1 MFYLWRAPSLIL
13 KMKVGGPKSGVRPH
27 RLDFPVGIFC
37 FTKELGATATLCDSP
52 GVSSDRPLQGGVG
65 ALWRGGGVSLVN
77 LEI

>member
-1 MFYLWRAPSLIL
+1 MPL
-13 KMKVGGPKSGVRPH
+13 RP
-27 RLDFPVGIFC
+27 
-37 FTKELGATATLCDSP
+37 LCDSP